1 MSRKKIKKLFWLKV
15 VIDIIKRFI
24 MSLMGHRRTVT
35 MSQSEIFLTVA
46 LINIQR
52 VGKFNCCRVFN

>member
-24 MSLMGHRRTVT
+24 MSLMGHRSKEFSRNTQEVYW
-35 MSQSEIFLTVA
+35 EVL
-46 LINIQR
+46 
-52 VGKFNCCRVFN
+52 